1 MKVFSFLFITLILIG
16 PFKIS
21 AQEKHFHS
29 LEHPKVVF
37 ETNGQYGKI
46 VKHTQRFTAEVSEPS
61 FNFEFGAAFRNFGEK
76 AWQRKL
82 HYPEVG
88 ISYIYTHYG
97 DSDVFG
103 QAHGLLPHIRF
114 WITRGKIADF
124 YFRLGSGLAYI
135 SRPYNPVSNPTNNV
149 IGSKINN
156 ITQLRFGTDFHIDNR
171 TDLTLGFTF
180 THHSNARTQSPNLG
194 TNIPAVSLGVRHAP
208 FKKTYTYQTDS
219 LPKPE
224 KRNEYNY
231 RFSMGITDRAIGG
244 PKYPVYIHSFY
255 YARHTSVA
263 NKVWVGATWATNM
276 GKFDRILDSETP
288 ENKLYRASDLS
299 LFVADEIMLGK
310 FGVFFLL
317 GVYLFEPELNY
328 APIYAKL
335 GVNYYFLDF
344 GKNHQKL
351 FVGANLKTHYSIAE
365 YPEFGVGITF

>member
-1 MKVFSFLFITLILIG
+1 MKNWFVFLLIQLLHTFG
-16 PFKIS
+16 F
-21 AQEKHFHS
+21 AQEKHFHGLQHS
-29 LEHPKVVF
+29 KFVLQA
-37 ETNGQYGKI
+37 NAQYGTI

-61 FNFEFGAAFRNFGEK
+61 FQFELGASFRTFGSRPWE
-76 AWQRKL
+76 RKL
-82 HYPEVG
+82 HYPEIGV
-88 ISYIYTHYG
+88 SYIYTRYG
-97 DSDVFG
+97 NRDVFG
-103 QAHGLLPHIRF
+103 EGHGLLPHIRF
-114 WITRGKIADF
+114 WITRGKIVDL

-135 SRPYNPVSNPTNNV
+135 TNPYNPVTNPTNNV

-156 ITQLRFGTDFHIDNR
+156 ITQLRFGNDFHVSPK

-194 TNIPAVSLGVRHAP
+194 TNIPAVSLGVRHTP
-208 FKKTYTYQTDS
+208 FKDVNSYNTDTI
-219 LPKPE
+219 PMPE

-244 PKYPVYIHSFY
+244 PKYPVYIQTFY

-263 NKVWVGATWATNM
+263 NKVLLGATWATNM
-276 GKFDRILDSETP
+276 GKFDRILDSENP
-288 ENKLYRASDLS
+288 ENQLYRASDLS
-299 LFVADEIMLGK
+299 LFVGDEIMLGK
-310 FGVFFLL
+310 FGVFFLV

-365 YPEFGVGITF
+365 YPELGVGITF